1 MPKKQQ
7 RAMSVMGWLLSTSS
21 QKSNHGVMPV
31 CLLLRVCV
39 QLRFGEAEAQ
49 ACSPQ
54 LKNASLAEASTTIL
68 LAKR

>member
-1 MPKKQQ
+1 
-7 RAMSVMGWLLSTSS
+7 MSAMGWLLSTSS
-21 QKSNHGVMPV
+21 QKSNHGVMHV
-31 CLLLRVCV
+31 CLLRVCV

-68 LAKR
+68 LAKRRAGTRKPT